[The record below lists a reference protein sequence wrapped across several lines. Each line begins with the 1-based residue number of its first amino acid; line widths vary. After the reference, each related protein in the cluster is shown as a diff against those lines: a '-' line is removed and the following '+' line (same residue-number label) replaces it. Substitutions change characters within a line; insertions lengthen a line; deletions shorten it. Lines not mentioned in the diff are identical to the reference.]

1 MIEARDLG
9 KTYGS
14 VTALAGVTFSCKAGE
29 VYGLLG
35 PNGAGKTTT
44 LRILS
49 TAIRPTSGVATV
61 DGVDVVANPDEVR
74 RRIGFLSGTTGL
86 YGRLTAR
93 EMIRYF
99 GRLYGMSDDAIDRR
113 CEQLFETLGMRE
125 FADRRCD
132 KLSTGM
138 KQKVGIART
147 IVHDPRVA
155 IFDEPTAGLDVVTS
169 RSIVDLI
176 ARCRTEGK
184 CVILSTHN
192 MAEARKLCDRI
203 GIIHQGRLHAEGT
216 AEELLRQ
223 AGTDDLEDAFLKI
236 TGAGP

>member
-1 MIEARDLG
+1 MIEARGLG
-9 KTYGS
+9 KRYGA
-14 VTALAGVTFSCKAGE
+14 VEALAGVTFSCKSGE

-49 TAIRPTSGVATV
+49 TAIRPTSGSATV
-61 DGVDVVANPDEVR
+61 DGVDVVSNPDEVR

-99 GRLYGMSDDAIDRR
+99 GRLYGMTDEAIDRR
-113 CEQLFETLGMRE
+113 CGELFETLGMRE

-176 ARCRTEGK
+176 ARCRAEGK

-223 AGTDDLEDAFLKI
+223 AGVADLEEAFLKI
-236 TGAGP
+236 TGAGA